1 MNCRYCFEESY
12 ELFSICSCDGTIKYV
27 HKSCLL
33 RWLKIRN
40 IYTHNNIYTQNCEI
54 CHTDFSFIYY
64 NYSAYNS
71 IIILFVFYATLLY
84 IPIIFLSYLYCIE
97 VYIVKDC
104 QNLNNYNI
112 IILYILLCLSICLY
126 LQSFLEEYFR
136 YEYIKFL

>member
-12 ELFSICSCDGTIKYV
+12 ELCSICSCSGTIKYV

-33 RWLKIRN
+33 RWLKNNRIF
-40 IYTHNNIYTQNCEI
+40 THNNIYTQKCEI
-54 CHTDFSFIYY
+54 CHTDFTFIYY
-64 NYSAYNS
+64 NYLAYKS

-97 VYIVKDC
+97 QYIQKDC
-104 QNLNNYNI
+104 LNLKNNFI
-112 IILYILLCLSICLY
+112 FLYILLCLSTGLY
-126 LQSFLEEYFR
+126 LQCFLEEYFR